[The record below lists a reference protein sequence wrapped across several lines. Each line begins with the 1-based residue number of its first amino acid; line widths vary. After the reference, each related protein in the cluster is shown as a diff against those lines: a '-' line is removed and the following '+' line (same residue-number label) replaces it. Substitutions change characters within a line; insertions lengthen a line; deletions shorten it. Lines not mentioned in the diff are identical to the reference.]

1 MKIDTPKNCA
11 TSLLANPEQYYTRV
25 GKLLRKLSLDELPQI
40 WCVFIGTMSFI
51 GYRPLVVTEEKCNAM
66 RDKLGVFELRPGIS
80 GYAQVI
86 GRDDVY
92 YKNKAV
98 LDSIYV
104 KRASLLFDLKLV
116 FMTVG
121 TVISRKGND
130 AETTK

>member
-1 MKIDTPKNCA
+1 MA
-11 TSLLANPEQYYTRV
+11 
-25 GKLLRKLSLDELPQI
+25 
-40 WCVFIGTMSFI
+40 
-51 GYRPLVVTEEKCNAM
+51 
-66 RDKLGVFELRPGIS
+66 VFELRPGIS